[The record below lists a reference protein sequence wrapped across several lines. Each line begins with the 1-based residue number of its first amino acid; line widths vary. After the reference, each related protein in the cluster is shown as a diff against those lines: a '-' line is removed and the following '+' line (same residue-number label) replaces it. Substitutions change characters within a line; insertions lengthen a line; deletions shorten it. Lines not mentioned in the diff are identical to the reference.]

1 MNQENRNIDADLRMI
16 EANQASPPY
25 GVLERHWVIYG
36 LRAIVKTVRNEPVGI
51 DVDAVSNMEVAV
63 KPSLQITPEGVV
75 PLVYI
80 VEEGE
85 ATWNAKIALKKVLI
99 VIELCVWFGPIRIDG
114 LIVGDLRSDVRDFR
128 CG

>member
-51 DVDAVSNMEVAV
+51 DVDAVSNM
-63 KPSLQITPEGVV
+63 PFLTSLKG
-75 PLVYI
+75 
-80 VEEGE
+80 
-85 ATWNAKIALKKVLI
+85 K
-99 VIELCVWFGPIRIDG
+99 
-114 LIVGDLRSDVRDFR
+114 
-128 CG
+128 